1 MEKQSMKLTINANA
15 LRAAA
20 IVAAKKDVRFYL
32 CGVHVWFDV
41 GTMHAQATGTD
52 GQVLVTGRVPFE
64 FESGAQSAPWGMIIP
79 TSAIPK
85 KGDTATLEALPDGR
99 YMLNDTV
106 FAPVDGKFP
115 DYARVIPTASQ
126 FCEHPAAPGQYDAN
140 LLVKAQNALH
150 TFYGTSKGGFYL
162 HQRGPAQSAIM
173 AGHDSFACAI
183 VMPWRVSDDVNHVPC
198 YELNRD
204 SFAVV

>member
-1 MEKQSMKLTINANA
+1 MKLTIKSNA

-20 IVAAKKDVRFYL
+20 IVAAKKDIRHYL
-32 CGVHVWFDV
+32 NGVHVWFDV
-41 GTMHAQATGTD
+41 GTMHAQVTGTD
-52 GQVLVTGRVPFE
+52 GLVLMTGRVPFA
-64 FESGAQSAPWGMIIP
+64 FESGEQSASWGMIIP
-79 TSAIPK
+79 TAAIPK

-106 FAPVDGKFP
+106 FATVEGKYP

-126 FCEHPAAPGQYDAN
+126 FVEHPAAPGQYDAN
-140 LLVKAQNALH
+140 LLLKTQTALH

-162 HQRGPAQSAIM
+162 HQRGPEQSAIM

-183 VMPWRVSDDVNHVPC
+183 VMPWRVADDVNFAPV
-198 YELNRD
+198 YQVNRD
-204 SFAVV
+204 SFAVA

>member
-1 MEKQSMKLTINANA
+1 MKLTIKANA

-20 IVAAKKDVRFYL
+20 TCAAKKDIRQYL
-32 CGVHVWFDV
+32 IGVHVWFDV
-41 GTMHAQATGTD
+41 GTMHAQVTGTD
-52 GQVLVTGRVPFE
+52 GHVLMTGRVPFT
-64 FESGAQSAPWGMIIP
+64 FDSGEQSAPWGMIIP
-79 TSAIPK
+79 LTAIPK

-106 FAPVDGKFP
+106 FATVEGKFP
-115 DYARVIPTASQ
+115 DITRVIPTASQ
-126 FCEHPAAPGQYDAN
+126 FIEHPAGPGQYDAN
-140 LLVKAQNALH
+140 LLLKAQTALH

-183 VMPWRVSDDVNHVPC
+183 VMPWRVSDVP
-198 YELNRD
+198 YQVNRD
-204 SFAVV
+204 SFARA